1 LDIYQDCSCSGNNE
15 NCFKCY
21 GTGRIID
28 ENKTSIPESIKV
40 LSTNHI
46 KSKKESYKKEVFI
59 LKKDINGKIY
69 KEFLVKCK
77 ICTNL
82 IEKIEIKNHIFK
94 CKKSMI
100 ICNHLTNMENLKEIK
115 KQAEYNLVT
124 KQQIILRNV
133 MLCPICN
140 VRIKGTKYEKHMFKV
155 HGKNIDLSNVKI
167 SASSVSFGIY
177 DDVVEKKINND
188 ATKLYAHNFR
198 EDGKFG
204 SHPEHDNYD

>member
-1 LDIYQDCSCSGNNE
+1 MDIYQDCSCSGNNE

-46 KSKKESYKKEVFI
+46 KSKRRAIKRSFYF
-59 LKKDINGKIY
+59 KKDINGKIY

-94 CKKSMI
+94 CKK
-100 ICNHLTNMENLKEIK
+100 
-115 KQAEYNLVT
+115 
-124 KQQIILRNV
+124 
-133 MLCPICN
+133 
-140 VRIKGTKYEKHMFKV
+140 KYDHM
-155 HGKNIDLSNVKI
+155 
-167 SASSVSFGIY
+167 
-177 DDVVEKKINND
+177 
-188 ATKLYAHNFR
+188 
-198 EDGKFG
+198 
-204 SHPEHDNYD
+204 

>member
-1 LDIYQDCSCSGNNE
+1 MDIYQDCSCSGNNE

-28 ENKTSIPESIKV
+28 ENKTSIPKSIKV
-40 LSTNHI
+40 LSPNNI

-59 LKKDINGKIY
+59 LKKDRNGKIY

-82 IEKIEIKNHIFK
+82 IKKVEIKNHILK
-94 CKKSMI
+94 CKQ
-100 ICNHLTNMENLKEIK
+100 NMTITTVNLKKIK
-115 KQAEYNLVT
+115 KQAEYNFVK
-124 KQQIILRNV
+124 KQKIILRNV

-140 VRIKGTKYEKHMFKV
+140 VRVKGNKYEKHMFKV
-155 HGKNIDLSNVKI
+155 HGENIDLSNVEI
-167 SASSVSFGIY
+167 NASSVSFGIY

-198 EDGKFG
+198 ENGKFG